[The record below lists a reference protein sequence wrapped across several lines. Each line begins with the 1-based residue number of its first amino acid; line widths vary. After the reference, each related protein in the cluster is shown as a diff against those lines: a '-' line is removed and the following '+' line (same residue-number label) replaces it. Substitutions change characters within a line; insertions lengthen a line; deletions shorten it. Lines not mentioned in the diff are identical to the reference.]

1 MRKQKRTLR
10 LLAAVLMV
18 AVLGLAEGCTY
29 AKISGR
35 GAIPIMFNNPPT
47 RVQLVRSVEVKKM
60 RAFDYTASFD
70 VSEVLGDVI
79 AMTDADAIINV
90 AITIKSTPLDWL
102 VNLFTLGLAQSRTM
116 YIRGNVVRIRD
127 EGGVVSVPPTGSEPV
142 ASADS
147 LDAMFSASIEHPAE
161 PGYSNVIIR
170 NRHGESETLYSLVT
184 CRTDAFVGSADS

>member
-1 MRKQKRTLR
+1 
-10 LLAAVLMV
+10 MV
-18 AVLGLAEGCTY
+18 AVLGLAEGCTL

-60 RAFDYTASFD
+60 RAFDWTASFD

-90 AITIKSTPLDWL
+90 AITVRSMPLDWI
-102 VNLFTLGLAQSRTM
+102 VNMLTLGLANSRTM
-116 YIRGNVVRIRD
+116 YITGDVVRVRD
-127 EGGVVSVPPTGSEPV
+127 GGDVVSLPPAGSEPV

-147 LDAMFSASIEHPAE
+147 LGAVFTAAIDHPAE
-161 PGYSNVIIR
+161 TGYSNAIVTD
-170 NRHGESETLYSLVT
+170 HSGECDARYSLVK
-184 CRTDAFVGSADS
+184 CRADAFEICGSSD

>member
-1 MRKQKRTLR
+1 MIKQNRKSR
-10 LLAAVLMV
+10 LIAAVMLV
-18 AVLGLAEGCTY
+18 AVLGLAQGCTL

-60 RAFDYTASFD
+60 RAFDWTASFD

-90 AITIKSTPLDWL
+90 AITVKSMPLDWI
-102 VNLFTLGLAQSRTM
+102 VNLLTLGLAQSRTM
-116 YIRGNVVRIRD
+116 YIRGDVVRVRD
-127 EGGVVSVPPTGSEPV
+127 EGGVVSLPPAGTEPV

-147 LDAMFSASIEHPAE
+147 VDEMFAAK
-161 PGYSNVIIR
+161 
-170 NRHGESETLYSLVT
+170 TLKTL
-184 CRTDAFVGSADS
+184 